1 MNELEGSITQPIN
14 NLTNL
19 RKNFYQDY
27 REDIRAKMTNKG
39 NEFASSPSKIK
50 EKKSDLKQ
58 ENSSS
63 SSNPKSY
70 EEQK

>member
-1 MNELEGSITQPIN
+1 MESSITQPIN

-39 NEFASSPSKIK
+39 IQFASTPSKQK
-50 EKKSDLKQ
+50 EKRSDLNQ
-58 ENSSS
+58 EMSYSS
-63 SSNPKSY
+63 
-70 EEQK
+70 

>member
-1 MNELEGSITQPIN
+1 MEGPITQPIN

-39 NEFASSPSKIK
+39 IHFASTPSKQK
-50 EKKSDLKQ
+50 EKRSDLNQ
-58 ENSSS
+58 EMSYSS
-63 SSNPKSY
+63 
-70 EEQK
+70 

>member
-1 MNELEGSITQPIN
+1 MEGSITQPIN

-39 NEFASSPSKIK
+39 IDFASPPSKQK
-50 EKKSDLKQ
+50 EKRSDLKQ
-58 ENSSS
+58 EKSSS
-63 SSNPKSY
+63 SSNPRSY